1 MSQVCDAQMCQDR
14 TARDPN
20 SKASKK
26 MTFST
31 NPISVMCGRHSL
43 LQKGGKITGYLWKVA
58 FKTANLQNYN
68 TVLVWFYINIT
79 RFLATASFGILEEM
93 LFHDEVSASGYK
105 KQTEPKSR

>member
-26 MTFST
+26 MTSST

-43 LQKGGKITGYLWKVA
+43 LQKGGKFWDYFWKVA
-58 FKTANLQNYN
+58 FENANLQNFN
-68 TVLVWFYINIT
+68 IVLFWFYINIT
-79 RFLATASFGILEEM
+79 CS
-93 LFHDEVSASGYK
+93 
-105 KQTEPKSR
+105 